1 MLRRASLIFI
11 LVMLAGNLYAQDIS
25 GNWQGTIKVGRGL
38 RLIMRIAKD
47 DTGSWSATLFSP
59 DQSPDWDAGAPA
71 TTVSLQGSEL
81 KVTIDAVRGTY
92 FGKLDQSGNTIKG
105 TWTQGLPIAL
115 DLA

>member
-71 TTVSLQGSEL
+71 TTVSLQGSE
-81 KVTIDAVRGTY
+81 
-92 FGKLDQSGNTIKG
+92 
-105 TWTQGLPIAL
+105 QGDRKSTRLNSSNITLSFMTRRA
-115 DLA
+115 